1 MATAE
6 WTPTAKRELDE
17 IHDFIGVER
26 QSPTAAANLIREI
39 YENANL
45 YATQPLM
52 GTSRDDLGEGLRIFF
67 VKAYIVVYRPL
78 QDGIEVV
85 RVVDGRRNYPALFS

>member
-45 YATQPLM
+45 
-52 GTSRDDLGEGLRIFF
+52 
-67 VKAYIVVYRPL
+67 
-78 QDGIEVV
+78 
-85 RVVDGRRNYPALFS
+85 

>member
-26 QSPTAAANLIREI
+26 QSPRAAANLLREI
-39 YENANL
+39 HDRANL
-45 YATQPLM
+45 YASQPEM
-52 GTSRDDLGEGLRIFF
+52 GTSREDLGEEFQVF
-67 VKAYIVVYRPL
+67 SVKAYIIVYRAV
-78 QDGIEVV
+78 QHGIEVL
-85 RVVDGRRNYPALFS
+85 RVVDGRRDYPSLFS